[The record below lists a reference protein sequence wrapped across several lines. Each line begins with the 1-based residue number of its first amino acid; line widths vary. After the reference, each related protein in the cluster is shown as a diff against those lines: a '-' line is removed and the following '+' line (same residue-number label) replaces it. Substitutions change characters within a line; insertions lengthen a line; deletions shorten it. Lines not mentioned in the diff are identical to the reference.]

1 MNADSLRRAERNEFL
16 CCVAFRKLKKVR
28 IVIKT
33 LVKDGLIQF
42 HEKKW
47 NEGIHATITQ
57 LGSNGIG
64 LSKTN
69 HIAKFILDEVRGERS
84 A

>member
-1 MNADSLRRAERNEFL
+1 M
-16 CCVAFRKLKKVR
+16 
-28 IVIKT
+28 
-33 LVKDGLIQF
+33 KDGLIQI

-47 NEGIHATITQ
+47 NEGIHATTIH
-57 LGSNGIG
+57 LDSNGIG

>member
-1 MNADSLRRAERNEFL
+1 M
-16 CCVAFRKLKKVR
+16 LKKVK
-28 IVIKT
+28 IILKT

-47 NEGIHATITQ
+47 NEGIHATTIH
-57 LGSNGIG
+57 LDSNGIG